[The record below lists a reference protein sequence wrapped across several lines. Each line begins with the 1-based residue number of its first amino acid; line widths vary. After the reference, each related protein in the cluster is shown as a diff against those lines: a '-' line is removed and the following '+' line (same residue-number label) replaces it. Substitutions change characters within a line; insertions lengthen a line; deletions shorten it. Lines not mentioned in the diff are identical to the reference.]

1 MVAFFNFKGMAVKS
15 VQFKGIVRNLSPLNN
30 VDGSCE
36 EVINLRLDSG
46 AWRVVGKK
54 RRILKNV
61 DYDQVYV
68 HKYGAFENYIGV
80 KDGRVTWFGSV
91 VDGVVV
97 SKEQEVCRTS
107 GEVVFACM
115 NNILLV
121 NDGTKIAKSV
131 FVEDKY
137 QTYIISLPSLPDL
150 IIDTEDKLETTKGGR
165 ADRIKVRGSFIGSG
179 GVSIGDDTDN
189 IYMEALDFKLALWK
203 DEIYRFYPNP
213 SDLEDANAT
222 IKGLYNS
229 HVNMNDTHRSGY
241 VFITYCYQLYDGT
254 ETKMA
259 ALKLVNLGTVYN
271 PAMLYVSRLV
281 AMDASGS
288 DVTADYIGYEISVAP
303 SEVTLHSLKVNFKK
317 LPDYEIYKD
326 IIAKINIYVSQPI
339 DIYDWDNFDISY
351 LACRNKDGKLYN
363 MRMAKNIKNGLTEK
377 RLNSVD
383 VDGLLLYR
391 VEQYDLGKEPKERV
405 VNFKDLTTNPTMP
418 VDASGW
424 LETLG
429 SMYVYNNRLH
439 LFDVKQIFN
448 KDRHILYSDSLHNDL
463 PKIEAKYLVYIKNPN
478 GDAKVLLDG
487 YVYRVSDSVFRYAE
501 FISFADSRA
510 YKIDVHFLDFKYTIF
525 LDNSKTYNF
534 AFNATIDRDI
544 KISGL
549 IKAPVSNENLLL
561 QDENKIIVS
570 EVANPYFFP
579 PEHSYLAPGE
589 VVSMAVAN
597 DQISES
603 QVGQYPLYVF
613 TTEGVYALQVGEGK
627 VLYSNIIPISA
638 EVATGGVLQTKYGIV
653 FVTGS
658 GLKLISGRDVVDVS
672 EPICGMLEGN
682 LRESKDFRGITNHE
696 LLYDARSILSAV
708 PFEEYVKGA
717 VMGYDLRKDELIVS
731 NAVYGYSYVF
741 GLKSRVWHKITEVF
755 ESFNRYVGLMREG
768 DGCSVCDVREEEDC
782 VQVVHLHTRPMCLD
796 SYGFKKMTHVLFR
809 GEFKPNDKRHGVYVF
824 GSNGLDDWRCVADG
838 QFVVDRCHVP
848 LARIFY
854 SFRYFA
860 IVCGGEVRP
869 GHLITHVDFDGEVMF
884 DNRMR

>member
-97 SKEQEVCRTS
+97 SKEQEVCKVN
-107 GEVVFACM
+107 GGVVFGSLS
-115 NNILLV
+115 NILLV
-121 NDGTKIAKSV
+121 KDEDRVGKAV
-131 FVEDKY
+131 FTNGCYE
-137 QTYIISLPSLPDL
+137 
-150 IIDTEDKLETTKGGR
+150 
-165 ADRIKVRGSFIGSG
+165 
-179 GVSIGDDTDN
+179 VSIEMLPEPPAAIANVSRRDEDVGEPVYTKMDVHWNNSSEMESARELIRGLIGKLKSDN
-189 IYMEALDFKLALWK
+189 PGYEEGRVFLC
-203 DEIYRFYPNP
+203 
-213 SDLEDANAT
+213 AT
-222 IKGLYNS
+222 YEL
-229 HVNMNDTHRSGY
+229 
-241 VFITYCYQLYDGT
+241 FDGT
-254 ETKMA
+254 ETKPSA
-259 ALKLVNLGTVYN
+259 PLCLELGEFVPGVFRSKEDSPNDGGHISASVRITDFPLSKLQVRNYSEVDEKYKDVVRKVNVYVTLPISHFDVGNIDPTKVISESATASLPYAIPERELKL
-271 PAMLYVSRLV
+271 
-281 AMDASGS
+281 S
-288 DVTADYIGYEISVAP
+288 DVEKMLFFRVA
-303 SEVTLHSLKVNFKK
+303 SFASDF
-317 LPDYEIYKD
+317 YG
-326 IIAKINIYVSQPI
+326 
-339 DIYDWDNFDISY
+339 F
-351 LACRNKDGKLYN
+351 
-363 MRMAKNIKNGLTEK
+363 
-377 RLNSVD
+377 VD
-383 VDGLLLYR
+383 VD
-391 VEQYDLGKEPKERV
+391 
-405 VNFKDLTTNPTMP
+405 FSTLTTNETMP
-418 VDASGW
+418 VDSSGW
-424 LETLG
+424 ISTVG
-429 SMYVYNNRLH
+429 DMFVYNKRLH
-439 LFDVKQIFN
+439 LFNLKQRFESSDYLGYAWKLPSEHPNFPHPSRDLCAFVYVKTRDNELVLRYDFQGAWVDKVSGGMTVKF
-448 KDRHILYSDSLHNDL
+448 
-463 PKIEAKYLVYIKNPN
+463 PKVVAFP
-478 GDAKVLLDG
+478 
-487 YVYRVSDSVFRYAE
+487 
-501 FISFADSRA
+501 DSRA
-510 YKIDVHFLDFKYTIF
+510 YQIVFYDKEHKFEPVTVKL
-525 LDNSKTYNF
+525 SASVSYNF
-534 AFNATIDRDI
+534 ALGVVENTSVPF
-544 KISGL
+544 GL
-549 IKAPVSNENLLL
+549 DSKPVDFPAVVDCYEDGAN
-561 QDENKIIVS
+561 IIVS

-589 VVSMAVAN
+589 VVAMAVAN

-672 EPICGMLEGN
+672 EPICGRLEGS

-696 LLYDARSILSAV
+696 LLYDARLILSAV

-782 VQVVHLHTRPMCLD
+782 VQVVHLHTRPMCLN

-869 GHLITHVDFDGEVMF
+869 GHLVTHVDFDGEVMF

>member
-107 GEVVFACM
+107 GEVVFSQL
-115 NNILLV
+115 NNMLLV
-121 NDGTKIAKSV
+121 KGNNDIYKAV
-131 FVEDKY
+131 FIDGKY
-137 QTYIISLPSLPDL
+137 SASLIGLPDISLLDIKHDVKTVSREKFTCTIGNDPTNSIDRDDYLPLIFNKEQIKAVNETIRGEINKLKDDNKEYTEGRVFMCVTYELFDGSVTKPSPPMLINLSAYNKDVYERIIQPLSIVVDVTDPQNKILYSRSSFGTIHLSLEKISVKPTFEFSDDYKDL
-150 IIDTEDKLETTKGGR
+150 I
-165 ADRIKVRGSFIGSG
+165 
-179 GVSIGDDTDN
+179 
-189 IYMEALDFKLALWK
+189 
-203 DEIYRFYPNP
+203 
-213 SDLEDANAT
+213 
-222 IKGLYNS
+222 
-229 HVNMNDTHRSGY
+229 RS
-241 VFITYCYQLYDGT
+241 
-254 ETKMA
+254 
-259 ALKLVNLGTVYN
+259 
-271 PAMLYVSRLV
+271 
-281 AMDASGS
+281 
-288 DVTADYIGYEISVAP
+288 
-303 SEVTLHSLKVNFKK
+303 
-317 LPDYEIYKD
+317 
-326 IIAKINIYVSQPI
+326 INIYSTQPMSF
-339 DIYDWDNFDISY
+339 YDLDKIQVDCLKGMDGHNFYYIE
-351 LACRNKDGKLYN
+351 KDGKIWGTDKENIEGIPKKELKKEEVDKLIFYN
-363 MRMAKNIKNGLTEK
+363 VSKFNLPDIN
-377 RLNSVD
+377 D
-383 VDGLLLYR
+383 WDY
-391 VEQYDLGKEPKERV
+391 KEVKF
-405 VNFKDLTTNPTMP
+405 NDSLTTNPTMP
-418 VDASGW
+418 VDSSGW
-424 LETLG
+424 FNTSG
-429 SMYVYNNRLH
+429 DMFVYNKRLH
-439 LFDVKQIFN
+439 LFNLKRKMFESKNMGRLWGGFPVADSHRMYTAVTYVKAGQG
-448 KDRHILYSDSLHNDL
+448 DL
-463 PKIEAKYLVYIKNPN
+463 KIKNEFSIS
-478 GDAKVLLDG
+478 AKVVDG
-487 YVYRVSDSVFRYAE
+487 VVTNDFVLPE
-501 FISFADSRA
+501 FIAFPDSRA
-510 YKIDVHFLDFKYTIF
+510 YKMEIYYDNVLHYT
-525 LDNSKTYNF
+525 LRLSSSSTYNY
-534 AFNATIDRDI
+534 AFVLLSGVEEKIDTTITLPEAVCCYED
-544 KISGL
+544 G
-549 IKAPVSNENLLL
+549 EN
-561 QDENKIIVS
+561 IIVS

-589 VVSMAVAN
+589 VVAMAVAN

-638 EVATGGVLQTKYGIV
+638 EVATGGVLQTKYGVV

-682 LRESKDFRGITNHE
+682 LRESKDFKGITNHE
-696 LLYDARSILSAV
+696 LLYDARLILSAV

-869 GHLITHVDFDGEVMF
+869 GHLVTHVDFDGEVMF